1 MTSISSGS
9 REGGNRSV
17 AFWIVFAIVAAVFLV
32 PTMVL
37 SGCMSGPTPDEVAR
51 EWVDDNVDIAGEVL
65 AEWIIGAG
73 PVEPPGVAGWLA
85 REIGGEYIEDEIH
98 KVIEWDY
105 SAAREVSDGWEI
117 TATASASF
125 AEYAGF
131 EAGLPLVLSI
141 SGSEVTGWRPDYGAA
156 YALADIPD
164 SVAGVVEALPDIS
177 GVLGE
182 EDCLGAAKA
191 AGMPDSVIGYLDKPA
206 SERNF
211 MEKAAVESAV
221 SMAGLSDACAE
232 SLLNR

>member
-9 REGGNRSV
+9 RKDRNRSV
-17 AFWIVFAIVAAVFLV
+17 VFWFVFAVIAVAFVVL
-32 PTMVL
+32 TMVL

-51 EWVDDNVDIAGEVL
+51 EWVDDNVDAAGEVL

-105 SAAREVSDGWEI
+105 SAARAVSDGWEI
-117 TATASASF
+117 TVTASVSF
-125 AEYAGF
+125 SEYAGF

-141 SGSEVTGWRPDYGAA
+141 EGSEVSHWRPDYGAA
-156 YALADIPD
+156 FALADIPD
-164 SVAGVVEALPDIS
+164 SVVDVVGAVADVS

-182 EDCLGAAKA
+182 EGCLGVVKA
-191 AGMPDSVIGYLDKPA
+191 AGAPDSVIGYLDKPA

-221 SMAGLSDACAE
+221 SAAGLSDACVE